1 MARAIWK
8 GEIAFGLV
16 NIPVS
21 LTSAEHRPDVQFH
34 MVDSKNHARIRYERV
49 NAETGEEVPWD
60 RLVKGYEHDDGQFI
74 LLSDE
79 DLGNVQP
86 KLTKT
91 IEISEFVALDD
102 IDPMLFDK
110 PYYLEPDKRG
120 RKAYALLRESMRK
133 SGKAGISRVV
143 IRTRE
148 YLSAMFVRDDVLILM
163 LLRFPQEIRSTD
175 SLELPSSKDGG
186 GQPAK
191 KELDLA
197 NRLID
202 EMTTKWKPEEF
213 HDTYREALMD
223 FIEKKVAGG
232 EGVSDVKESG
242 TDDDDGGGK
251 VLDLADYL
259 QRSIKKPTVAS
270 KAKSVATKTAT
281 KTPKKDA
288 SKKAPAKKAAARKGR
303 RSA

>member
-8 GEIAFGLV
+8 GAIAFGLV

-21 LTSAEHRPDVQFH
+21 LSSAESRPDVQFH

-60 RLVKGYEHDDGQFI
+60 RLVKGYEHDDGQFV
-74 LLSDE
+74 LLSDD
-79 DLGNVQP
+79 DLENVQP
-86 KLTKT
+86 KLTKV
-91 IEISEFVALDD
+91 IEITEFVALDD

-120 RKAYALLRESMRK
+120 RKAYALLRESLRK

-163 LLRFPQEIRSTD
+163 LLRFPQEIRDASK
-175 SLELPSSKDGG
+175 LELPSATDS
-186 GQPAK
+186 QWEPVK

-197 NRLID
+197 GRLID
-202 EMTTKWKPEEF
+202 EMTTQWKPEDFYDE
-213 HDTYREALMD
+213 YREALMD
-223 FIEKKVAGG
+223 FIEKKISGG
-232 EGVSDVKESG
+232 EAVGDVKSISADN
-242 TDDDDGGGK
+242 DDSGGGK

-259 QRSIKKPTVAS
+259 QRSIKGAPAAAKKSKPA
-270 KAKSVATKTAT
+270 AKTAA
-281 KTPKKDA
+281 KKHA
-288 SKKAPAKKAAARKGR
+288 AKKAPAKKVAAKKGR